1 MSNIN
6 APRGFKPLRYVD
18 GRPFSGATG
27 ASYHLPSGY
36 GTAIAAGDVVKLLTT
51 GYLAKAN
58 PGDQMRGVVL
68 GFRYVD
74 PVNQLP
80 RFVSYW
86 PAGQVTM
93 NGQDAIVE
101 VADDAGL
108 VFEAVFTNS
117 AAVPALGQTG
127 KLFNLIDTGIQA
139 GPQLSGE
146 GIDLTT
152 QSTVTGQFRALQ
164 AVGRADNDTTSAY
177 QRWEFVPALH
187 DFRVNTGV

>member
-18 GRPFSGATG
+18 GRPFSGAG
-27 ASYHLPSGY
+27 SSYHLPSGY
-36 GTAIAAGDVVKLLTT
+36 GTAIAVGDVVKLTTT
-51 GYLAKAN
+51 GYLAKAL
-58 PGDQMRGVVL
+58 PGDQMRGVVG

-86 PAGQVTM
+86 PAGQVTQ
-93 NGQDAIVE
+93 NGADATVE
-101 VADDAGL
+101 VYDDPGL

-117 AAVPALGQTG
+117 AGVPGLSQTG
-127 KLFNLIDTGIQA
+127 KLFNLYDAGILA
-139 GPQLSGE
+139 APQLSGE

-152 QSTVTGQFRALQ
+152 QSTAAGQFRALQ
-164 AVGRADNDTTSAY
+164 PVGRADNDLTSAF

-187 DFRVNTGV
+187 DFRVNSGV

>member
-18 GRPFSGATG
+18 GRPFSGAG
-27 ASYHLPSGY
+27 SSYHLPSGY
-36 GTAIAAGDVVKLLTT
+36 GTSIAVGDAVKLTTT
-51 GYLAKAN
+51 GYLAKAL
-58 PGDQMRGVVL
+58 PGDQIRGVVG

-86 PAGQVTM
+86 PAGQVTQ
-93 NGQDAIVE
+93 NGADATVE
-101 VADDAGL
+101 VYDDPGL

-117 AAVPALGQTG
+117 AAVPGLSQTG
-127 KLFNLIDTGIQA
+127 KLFNLYDAGILA
-139 GPQLSGE
+139 APQLSGE

-152 QSTVTGQFRALQ
+152 QSTAAGQFRALQ
-164 AVGRADNDTTSAY
+164 PVGRADNDLTSAF

-187 DFRVNTGV
+187 DFRVNSGV

>member
-6 APRGFKPLRYVD
+6 TPRGFKPLRFVD
-18 GRPFSGATG
+18 GRPFGGATG
-27 ASYHLPSGY
+27 SSYPLPSGY
-36 GTAIAAGDVVKLLTT
+36 GVAFAAGDVAKVLTT

-93 NGQDAIVE
+93 NGADATVE
-101 VADDAGL
+101 VMDDPGL
-108 VFEAVFTNS
+108 VFEAVLTN
-117 AAVPALGQTG
+117 AATVPGLATRG
-127 KLFNLIDTGIQA
+127 KLFNLIDNGPVA

-146 GIDLTT
+146 GLDLTT
-152 QSTVTGQFRALQ
+152 QSTASGQFRALQ
-164 AVGRADNDTTSAY
+164 PVQRADNDITSAY
-177 QRWEFVPALH
+177 QRWEVVPALH
-187 DFRVNTGV
+187 DYRVNSGV

>member
-18 GRPFSGATG
+18 GRPFSGAG
-27 ASYHLPSGY
+27 SSYHLPSGY
-36 GTAIAAGDVVKLLTT
+36 GTAFAAGDVAKLLTT
-51 GYLAKAN
+51 GYLAKAT
-58 PGDQMRGVVL
+58 PGDQLRGVVA

-80 RFVSYW
+80 RFVSFW

-93 NGQDAIVE
+93 NGVDAVVE
-101 VADDAGL
+101 VYDDPGL
-108 VFEAVFTNS
+108 VFEAVFTN
-117 AAVPALGQTG
+117 AATVPGLSQTG
-127 KLFNLIDTGIQA
+127 KLFNLIDTGVLA

-146 GIDLTT
+146 GIDITT
-152 QSTVTGQFRALQ
+152 QSTSVGQFRALQ
-164 AVGRADNDTTSAY
+164 PVGRADNDTTSAY

-187 DFRVNTGV
+187 DFRVNSGV